1 MENMLT
7 ITLTEIDQYRSRLTE
22 YPAALQALQA
32 IAECEGD
39 LEDAAI
45 ALAIAIG
52 QQPDRSDWLEGLAK
66 RCRVAVCSADCQR
79 ALKEQDI
86 VSGVAQLTE
95 VNICPPVLVLPVIL
109 YVWKIGIE
117 EFCQPLSLKI
127 N

>member
-1 MENMLT
+1 MLT
-7 ITLTEIDQYRSRLTE
+7 LTLTEINQYRAQLTE
-22 YPAALQALQA
+22 YPEALQALHA

-45 ALAIAIG
+45 ALAIASG

-86 VSGVAQLTE
+86 VSGVAHLTE
-95 VNICPPVLVLPVIL
+95 TNLCPSVLVLPVIL
-109 YVWKIGIE
+109 YVWKVGVE
-117 EFCQPLSLKI
+117 QFCQHCSLPVYP
-127 N
+127 